1 MNRENQK
8 LTLALSK
15 GKNFGWGVCSNYLIK
30 ETPKFYKNVEVWDF
44 ERDGSKVKNIDG
56 KVFHALADLSFD
68 TICKIWGNKNYGYTF
83 FENELPQTSVEN
95 AKKFEKIIG
104 GSSWNKMKL
113 LEKGINNADML
124 IQGIDPEIFYPI
136 EYQKNDDLFVIFS
149 GGKFELRK
157 GQDLLLKAI
166 KILQEKYDDIVLIN
180 AWYNMWPKT
189 MELFANSPHIQF
201 EGKGN
206 NWTEVMNHIYEI
218 NGLNADK
225 IITLE
230 LIDNT
235 KLRNLYSQTDIGVFP
250 NRCEGGTNLVLMEY
264 MACGKPVIGT
274 NATGHTDILTND
286 NAILLNNNKLLRL
299 MNNDQI
305 WAEWVEPSLDEL
317 IAQIEYAH
325 EHRTKIKQ
333 IGKNAGE
340 YLKNFTW
347 QKSAENLVKLIS

>member
-1 MNRENQK
+1 MQFSQEK

-44 ERDGSKVKNIDG
+44 EKDGSDVKKIDG

-68 TICKIWGNKNYGYTF
+68 TICKIWGDKNYGYTF

-136 EYQKNDDLFVIFS
+136 EYQKNEDLFVIFS

-166 KILQEKYDDIVLIN
+166 KILQQKYDDIVLIN

-189 MELFANSPHIQF
+189 MELFANSPHIKF
-201 EGKGN
+201 ERKGN
-206 NWTEVMNHIYEI
+206 SWTEVMNHIYKI
-218 NGLNADK
+218 NGLDADK

-264 MACGKPVIGT
+264 MACGKPVIAT

-325 EHRTKIKQ
+325 EQRTEIKQ
-333 IGKNAGE
+333 IGKKAGE

-347 QKSAENLVKLIS
+347 QKSAENLVKLIN